1 MKRLLFLG
9 LLTFISVWAVAQN
22 KSYMQQLDEKYTS
35 ALFRGNNA
43 HILVPMNDPAAT
55 SSSTV
60 LQYLQG
66 RVPGLMIFGSS
77 TLNPVVVYRMGRPA
91 LFLDEVRVDA
101 SLLSSINLDD
111 VALIKIFRPPF
122 FGALG
127 GGSGAVAVYTKKG
140 DEEE

>member
-43 HILVPMNDPAAT
+43 HILVTMNDPAAT